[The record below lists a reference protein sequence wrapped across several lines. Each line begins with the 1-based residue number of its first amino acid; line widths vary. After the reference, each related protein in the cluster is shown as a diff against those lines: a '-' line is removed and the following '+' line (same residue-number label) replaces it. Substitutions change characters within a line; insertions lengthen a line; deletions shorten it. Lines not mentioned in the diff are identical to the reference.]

1 MWRVL
6 FNLYGWVL
14 DAAGNLSEVFGDQL
28 QIDLTPPTSELLTTL
43 PEFLQD
49 QELSFGLLVE
59 DNFNGELFYLL
70 SENDQF
76 PELDSSSWQ
85 AYLGENISY
94 PVSEVADGL
103 FSLSLWI
110 RDEAGNLAGPFTLS
124 TLLDRTPPSISDFIQ
139 WR

>member
-1 MWRVL
+1 MQLETSNQVDELSLTWPMDNSVEEL

-14 DAAGNLSEVFGDQL
+14 DAAGNLSEVFSAQL
-28 QIDLTPPTSELLTTL
+28 QIDLTPPTAELLTTL

-85 AYLGENISY
+85 AYLGENISF

-103 FSLSLWI
+103 LQSL
-110 RDEAGNLAGPFTLS
+110 P
-124 TLLDRTPPSISDFIQ
+124 LDP
-139 WR
+139 